1 MVLRKWEASKTLAEI
16 DFTCSPFWV
25 QIHGLPLGFLN
36 AKSGLKIAQ
45 ALGEVIAVEDPAGR
59 GKLQKF
65 IRVRVWVDITKP
77 LKKCFF
83 LKRPEEEDLWVK
95 FKYERLSDFC
105 YGCGRVSHTV
115 NDCMVQGGGRGSP
128 RAYDGGLRAE
138 VSWLDTINFS
148 DKQPEKLVY
157 PEHKE
162 KGDQTTSEETGTPAT
177 GGAFSGPPGKR
188 GDSMKGQTDGT
199 IEGGSSMLAEDNAEL
214 QQRQVVTEEE
224 DTWSSATK
232 EFLPLCQ
239 RIESRVIR
247 SNLKVSL
254 GPAQPFR

>member
-1 MVLRKWEASKTLAEI
+1 M
-16 DFTCSPFWV
+16 
-25 QIHGLPLGFLN
+25 
-36 AKSGLKIAQ
+36 
-45 ALGEVIAVEDPAGR
+45 
-59 GKLQKF
+59 
-65 IRVRVWVDITKP
+65 
-77 LKKCFF
+77 
-83 LKRPEEEDLWVK
+83 K

-115 NDCMVQGGGRGSP
+115 NDCTVQGGGRGSP
-128 RAYDGGLRAE
+128 RAYDGSLRAE

-157 PEHKE
+157 SEHKE

-188 GDSMKGQTDGT
+188 GDSTKGQTDGT
-199 IEGGSSMLAEDNAEL
+199 IEGGSSMLAEDNTEL